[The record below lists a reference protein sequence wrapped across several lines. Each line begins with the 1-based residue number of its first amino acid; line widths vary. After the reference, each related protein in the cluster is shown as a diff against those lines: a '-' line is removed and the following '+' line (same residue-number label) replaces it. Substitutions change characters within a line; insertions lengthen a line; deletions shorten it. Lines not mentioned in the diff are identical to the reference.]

1 VNAGINVWVAS
12 LILAP
17 LIVGAFGLVIER
29 TIIRFLYGR
38 MIDTML
44 ATWGLSL
51 ALVGAV
57 TMIFGNTTS
66 GVSTPL
72 GSMSF
77 GRYELSNYN
86 FAIIGIAALTTLALF
101 CALRF
106 TRFGIIARATM
117 QNAQMVGSLG
127 VNSAHVYAVTF
138 AIGAALS
145 GLAGGMIAPLSG
157 VVPAMGGQYVAKA
170 FITVISGGSAVVA
183 GTLSAS
189 TVLGTLDTGMTFLTT
204 PVFGEVSLLVG
215 AVLLVRALPQGIT
228 GRLFRGAI

>member
-1 VNAGINVWVAS
+1 
-12 LILAP
+12 
-17 LIVGAFGLVIER
+17 
-29 TIIRFLYGR
+29 
-38 MIDTML
+38 
-44 ATWGLSL
+44 
-51 ALVGAV
+51 
-57 TMIFGNTTS
+57 
-66 GVSTPL
+66 
-72 GSMSF
+72 
-77 GRYELSNYN
+77 
-86 FAIIGIAALTTLALF
+86 LTTLALF

-157 VVPAMGGQYVAKA
+157 VVPAMGAQYVAKA

-228 GRLFRGAI
+228 GRLFKGAI

>member
-1 VNAGINVWVAS
+1 V
-12 LILAP
+12 
-17 LIVGAFGLVIER
+17 FGLVIER

-117 QNAQMVGSLG
+117 QNPQMVGSLG
-127 VNSAHVYAVTF
+127 VNSAYVYAVTF

-170 FITVISGGSAVVA
+170 FITVISGGSGAVVA

-189 TVLGTLDTGMTFLTT
+189 TVLGTLDTSMTFLTT

>member
-1 VNAGINVWVAS
+1 
-12 LILAP
+12 
-17 LIVGAFGLVIER
+17 
-29 TIIRFLYGR
+29 
-38 MIDTML
+38 
-44 ATWGLSL
+44 
-51 ALVGAV
+51 
-57 TMIFGNTTS
+57 
-66 GVSTPL
+66 
-72 GSMSF
+72 
-77 GRYELSNYN
+77 
-86 FAIIGIAALTTLALF
+86 
-101 CALRF
+101 
-106 TRFGIIARATM
+106 M

-189 TVLGTLDTGMTFLTT
+189 TVLGTLDTGMTFLRRT
-204 PVFGEVSLLVG
+204 PVFGEVSFLVG

-228 GRLFRGAI
+228 GRLFKGADYRSQSRRRILIFDRRCCGNRLVSAGL